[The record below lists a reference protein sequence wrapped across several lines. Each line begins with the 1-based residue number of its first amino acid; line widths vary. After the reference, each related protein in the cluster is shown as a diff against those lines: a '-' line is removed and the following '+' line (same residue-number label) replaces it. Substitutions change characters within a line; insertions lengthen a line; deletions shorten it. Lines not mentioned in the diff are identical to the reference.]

1 MNAPIYLVTG
11 GAGFI
16 GSNFIRFLLN
26 QYSDIHIINL
36 DNLMYAGNLGNLSD
50 IEHDPRY
57 SFVKADLCDSAN
69 LKNTFDRFNPEYM
82 INFTAESHVDRSII
96 QLSIFI
102 LSNVSG
108 VQKLLDV
115 SLKFGVKKYLQ
126 ISTDEIYG
134 SLEGEGS
141 NIEFVKLIIQMFADL
156 HPDLKVSEDLVA
168 YVKDRKGHDRRYAID
183 STKIQKDLKWKS
195 SIPFEHGLKK
205 TIRWYLDRSD
215 WLDLLITKEYLA
227 YYQKV
232 YGNKFPA

>member
-1 MNAPIYLVTG
+1 MNAPINLVTG

-26 QYSDIHIINL
+26 PYSDIHIINL

-57 SFVKADLCDSAN
+57 SFVKADLYDSAN

-82 INFTAESHVDRSII
+82 INFTTESHVDRSII

-134 SLEGEGS
+134 SLGGEGS
-141 NIEFVKLIIQMFADL
+141 NIEIVKLIIQMFADL
-156 HPDLKVSEDLVA
+156 HPDLKIPEDLVA

-183 STKIQKDLKWKS
+183 STKIQSTLYWKS
-195 SIPFEHGLKK
+195 KIDFIEGLNE
-205 TIRWYLDRSD
+205 TIKWYLHHED
-215 WLDLLITKEYLA
+215 WLNSGINNEYLT
-227 YYQKV
+227 YYAKN
-232 YGNKFPA
+232 YDKN